1 MSWIILA
8 IINVLATAVANLY
21 QKIAMREEKNDAISS
36 AIAFQLLTGL
46 CYLTFALIQGFQ
58 LPPISLAPYFLGTMT
73 FYAAG
78 TVCFFR
84 AIKLIE
90 VSEMSIISGVG
101 AIVTIIT
108 SMIFLHDFLSGTQLI
123 GATFILMAV
132 VVINLKKKG
141 FVINQGM
148 WYALA
153 GTSLYG
159 SAVIFDT
166 AIIRVFDA
174 VSFIPIGSFG
184 TALVMMM
191 AYPKK
196 FPQVVKQIKRIDKNL
211 LIYSVLYATSA
222 ITFYLALETGAKV
235 GQIST
240 VVRSAIIVTVLLSSI
255 LLKERDNMDKKII
268 GAILTTVG
276 VILVSS

>member
-8 IINVLATAVANLY
+8 IINVIATAVANLY

-36 AIAFQLLTGL
+36 AIAFQLLTGI
-46 CYLTFALIQGFQ
+46 CYLVFALIKGFQ

-78 TVCFFR
+78 TVCIFR

-90 VSEMSIISGVG
+90 ASEMSIISGVG

-108 SMIFLHDFLSGTQLI
+108 SMIFLRDVLSGTQLI
-123 GATFILMAV
+123 GAACILTAV
-132 VVINLKKKG
+132 VIINLKKKG
-141 FVINQGM
+141 FVINQGV

-153 GTSLYG
+153 GTALYG

-184 TALVMMM
+184 TALVMML

-196 FPQVVKQIKRIDKNL
+196 IRLVVRQLKKIDKNL
-211 LIYSVLYATSA
+211 LIYSLLYATSA
-222 ITFYLALETGAKV
+222 IAFYLALATGAKV
-235 GQIST
+235 GQVST
-240 VVRSAIIVTVLLSSI
+240 VVRSAIILTVLLSSV
-255 LLKERDNMDKKII
+255 LLKERQDMDKKII
-268 GAILTTVG
+268 GAVLTTIG